1 MFNSKKIKLMQIDID
16 NLFASE
22 RGLEQ
27 ENRNLRDLIHQ
38 KEMLNVSKIGNV
50 HFTTKVIV
58 WKLIEYLNLDTE
70 LIEEVPVKLP
80 SVKFKP
86 NNIGD

>member
-1 MFNSKKIKLMQIDID
+1 MFNSKKIKLMEIDID
-16 NLFASE
+16 NLLASV
-22 RGLEQ
+22 RGLRQ
-27 ENRNLRDLIHQ
+27 ENRDLRYLIHQ